1 MHSLLLLLL
10 LSNLLFLQRA
20 RFLQMSTDYLDRK
33 ESIVALSGS
42 IDGAVRGSHL
52 IFLGSQ
58 GQSALQEWLRWNV
71 CHAQLAE
78 SILHPERLKEIGERT
93 LSKEAIQ
100 RMWPIEVAQRG
111 FIDFLRQQ
119 YDHTQL
125 EAIEVIHSP

>member
-1 MHSLLLLLL
+1 
-10 LSNLLFLQRA
+10 
-20 RFLQMSTDYLDRK
+20 
-33 ESIVALSGS
+33 V
-42 IDGAVRGSHL
+42 
-52 IFLGSQ
+52 LGGQ

-100 RMWPIEVAQRG
+100 RMWPIEVAQKG

-125 EAIEVIHSP
+125 EAIEVIHSPLPPYTCQLKPHCSQFLHWGRVSM